1 MMPVIPTSAPVVESQ
16 VIKPIKPSVPDLRSD
31 LMDSIRKGAVLR
43 VRNRFFFCIF
53 FNSYCFFSHKQKV
66 DSSTF
71 STGSGGGDSRSDLMN
86 EIRHGV
92 ELRPASTRELNSS
105 NRSSSGAGTDA
116 LADALRRALMERG
129 RVIHSSDDDSD
140 SSSENGDEWDD

>member
-1 MMPVIPTSAPVVESQ
+1 MS
-16 VIKPIKPSVPDLRSD
+16 
-31 LMDSIRKGAVLR
+31 
-43 VRNRFFFCIF
+43 
-53 FNSYCFFSHKQKV
+53 
-66 DSSTF
+66 
-71 STGSGGGDSRSDLMN
+71 

-105 NRSSSGAGTDA
+105 NRSSNGAGTDA

-140 SSSENGDEWDD
+140 SSSENVDEWDD